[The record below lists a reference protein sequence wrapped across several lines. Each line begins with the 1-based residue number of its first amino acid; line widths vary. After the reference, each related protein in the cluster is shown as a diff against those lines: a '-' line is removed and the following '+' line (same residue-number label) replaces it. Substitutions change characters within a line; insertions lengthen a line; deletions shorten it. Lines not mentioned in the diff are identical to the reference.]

1 MSSGPVAG
9 DYSVASVFDY
19 TDSTGYKWVSD
30 SESEDTDLEGSDGS
44 EKAAVQAAFSK
55 FNIDD
60 LKKAAKGPL
69 QPHFTP
75 LHQSTPAMPN
85 SHQMSG
91 STIRNDRDQS
101 METPSKLG
109 RSIHEEVGDDQSRE
123 DGLKQAFDSLPS
135 EMRQNV
141 LGYIHRITSNG
152 VKNNSSPEFEQKP
165 IASSSPN
172 DEVPVSTSSSPN
184 EPSVAASSS
193 SPNVVPVSAS
203 PPNKLAD
210 SSSPASDHST
220 SNVRFHFPNNSHRHI
235 TVPSPKLESVTDSDV
250 GERTSLLDVNKTTAA
265 VNGSMHINR
274 SEDQSEISFLN
285 RNEHSELTKLKAYL
299 LSLENGDQLLNQFEN
314 NDRNVSIS
322 TTATP
327 SIRAI
332 GPENMPDSRKRIPDH
347 QKLYNRLEM
356 TKVDA
361 LDEVEAKN
369 MIKNVLLLLGAPL
382 SQLPDTLTAIVKTL
396 RREDIYYQFA
406 VDIHKTLYCGESIEA
421 KTPEQH
427 HACLNKMT
435 HVLQTLFD
443 DRSKPS
449 SHKRRF

>member
-30 SESEDTDLEGSDGS
+30 SDSEDTDLEGSDGS
-44 EKAAVQAAFSK
+44 ERAAVAAAFSK

-75 LHQSTPAMPN
+75 LHQSTPAVAN

-109 RSIHEEVGDDQSRE
+109 RSIHEEGRE
-123 DGLKQAFDSLPS
+123 NEEEEGSLKLMFDSLPS

-141 LGYIHRITSNG
+141 MGYIHRITSNG
-152 VKNNSSPEFEQKP
+152 VKNSSSPEIEQQKP

-172 DEVPVSTSSSPN
+172 DVPVSATSSPN
-184 EPSVAASSS
+184 EPSILASS
-193 SPNVVPVSAS
+193 SPNDAPAS
-203 PPNKLAD
+203 TSSPDKPAD
-210 SSSPASDHST
+210 SPASDHST
-220 SNVRFHFPNNSHRHI
+220 SNVRFHFPNQSNRHI
-235 TVPSPKLESVTDSDV
+235 TVPSPKLESVTDSDI
-250 GERTSLLDVNKTTAA
+250 GERASLLDVNRTTAA
-265 VNGSMHINR
+265 VNGSIHKPG
-274 SEDQSEISFLN
+274 QSEITFLSN
-285 RNEHSELTKLKAYL
+285 DEESELTRLKAYL
-299 LSLENGDQLLNQFEN
+299 RSLENGDELLTKFQQ
-314 NDRNVSIS
+314 NDKNVSITTKPPS
-322 TTATP
+322 TK
-327 SIRAI
+327 SI
-332 GPENMPDSRKRIPDH
+332 GPENMPDAYKRIPND

-356 TKVDA
+356 TRVDA
-361 LDEVEAKN
+361 LDEIEVKN

-382 SQLPDTLTAIVKTL
+382 SQLPETLTAIVKTL
-396 RREDIYYQFA
+396 RKEDIYYQFA
-406 VDIHKTLYCGESIEA
+406 MDVHETLYQGESIEA

-427 HACLNKMT
+427 LACLNKMS
-435 HVLQTLFD
+435 HVIQTIFHNQI
-443 DRSKPS
+443 KIS
-449 SHKRRF
+449 SRKKHS